1 MGGRSGRKA
10 VGRKQTSE
18 ILKISEVL
26 ISEVISPVPLLQPWQ
41 IPQAIW
47 IDQVF

>member
-1 MGGRSGRKA
+1 MGVRV

-47 IDQVF
+47 KDQAF